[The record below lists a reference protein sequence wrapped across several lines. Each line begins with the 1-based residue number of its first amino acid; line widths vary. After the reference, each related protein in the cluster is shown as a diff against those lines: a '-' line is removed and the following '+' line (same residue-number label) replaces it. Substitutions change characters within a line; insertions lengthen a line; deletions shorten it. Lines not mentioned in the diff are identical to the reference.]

1 MNKNDAKNYK
11 LRVGYT
17 VFIGLVIFFVFIILV
32 GTEGYYFSKTYQLKI
47 LLKDSQGLIE
57 GSKVYLG
64 GLKVGRIDNIE
75 FTNVND
81 ENLVLIKFSVLQK
94 YSHQITNNS
103 FATVETSGLI
113 GDKQINISLGSPSDT
128 PLTENN
134 YIPVK
139 ETISLESLSGRIEPI
154 VENVNTITANL
165 KTFTDTINKGDGSLG
180 KMILGSETS
189 NKLNSVLQKLNTF
202 AVKINERN
210 STLGKLIN
218 NDDFYN
224 NLSSLTSDLKLI
236 AENIKIGKGTL
247 GKLAVN
253 DSLYNN
259 INNVSGQLNGML
271 QKTQNDSTVIGGLLG
286 DKKLY
291 RDINN
296 LIEELNKLIVDIR
309 EHPGKYIKVSVF

>member
-1 MNKNDAKNYK
+1 MNKNDTKNYK

-17 VFIGLVIFFVFIILV
+17 VFIGLVIFFFFIILV

-47 LLKDSQGLIE
+47 LLRDTQGLIE

-75 FTNVND
+75 FTNVNN
-81 ENLVLIKFSVLQK
+81 ENLVLIEFSVLQK
-94 YSHQITNNS
+94 YSPQITDKS
-103 FATVETSGLI
+103 FASVETSGLI

-128 PLTENN
+128 PLTEND

-189 NKLNSVLQKLNTF
+189 NQLNSFMKSLDTF
-202 AVKINERN
+202 AEKVNERN
-210 STLGKLIN
+210 STLGKLV
-218 NDDFYN
+218 NDDVLYN
-224 NLSSLTSDLKLI
+224 NLTSFTNDL
-236 AENIKIGKGTL
+236 NIIINDIKTGKGTL
-247 GKLAVN
+247 GKLAAD
-253 DSLYNN
+253 DSLYTSLN
-259 INNVSGQLNGML
+259 QLSYNLNKASASLLADSTIAGGML
-271 QKTQNDSTVIGGLLG
+271 NDKEAY
-286 DKKLY
+286 KKFSSVL
-291 RDINN
+291 D
-296 LIEELNKLIVDIR
+296 ELDKLIKDIR
-309 EHPGKYIKVSVF
+309 ENPDKYINISVF